1 MVAGISFVF
10 VLAGVLLLI
19 GAGFS
24 LTSPSGKVRLEWLG
38 WACVVAGAA
47 LVPALAALA
56 AGR

>member
-1 MVAGISFVF
+1 MAAGISFVLI
-10 VLAGVLLLI
+10 LAGVLLLF

-47 LVPALAALA
+47 LVPAFVALV